1 MANILIVDDSRT
13 SRKILRRILEEAEH
27 TIVGEAVNGEDGYL
41 KYQELKPDVVT
52 LDITMPKMDGLEAL
66 RLIKKYDADATAIM
80 ITAAGQ
86 KEKMILAIILFQIF
100 LEMEEECMHITLTD
114 IGRMSEPL
122 RLYGKRIWKFLTR
135 KIVVLICLMNN
146 GKFIVEIVV

>member
-66 RLIKKYDADATAIM
+66 RLIKKYDATATAIM

-86 KEKMILAIILFQIF
+86 KEKMILAIKSGAADFISKPYEPNDVIWVIDK
-100 LEMEEECMHITLTD
+100 CM
-114 IGRMSEPL
+114 
-122 RLYGKRIWKFLTR
+122 K
-135 KIVVLICLMNN
+135 
-146 GKFIVEIVV
+146 

>member
-13 SRKILRRILEEAEH
+13 SRKMLRRILEEAEH

-66 RLIKKYDADATAIM
+66 RLIKKFDEKAIAIM

-86 KEKMILAIILFQIF
+86 KEKMILAIKSGAADFI
-100 LEMEEECMHITLTD
+100 
-114 IGRMSEPL
+114 SKPYEPSD
-122 RLYGKRIWKFLTR
+122 
-135 KIVVLICLMNN
+135 VVSVIAKC
-146 GKFIVEIVV
+146 ID

>member
-13 SRKILRRILEEAEH
+13 SRKMLRRILEEAEH
-27 TIVGEAVNGEDGYL
+27 TILGEAVNGEDGYL

-66 RLIKKYDADATAIM
+66 RLIKKFDENAVAVM

-86 KEKMILAIILFQIF
+86 KEKMILAIKSGAADFI
-100 LEMEEECMHITLTD
+100 
-114 IGRMSEPL
+114 SKPYEPSD
-122 RLYGKRIWKFLTR
+122 
-135 KIVVLICLMNN
+135 VVSVIDKC
-146 GKFIVEIVV
+146 IR

>member
-52 LDITMPKMDGLEAL
+52 LDITMPKMDGLEGPKPYCVLSAKQSKTL
-66 RLIKKYDADATAIM
+66 PRWQRAANSNSAI
-80 ITAAGQ
+80 
-86 KEKMILAIILFQIF
+86 
-100 LEMEEECMHITLTD
+100 
-114 IGRMSEPL
+114 R
-122 RLYGKRIWKFLTR
+122 
-135 KIVVLICLMNN
+135 
-146 GKFIVEIVV
+146 